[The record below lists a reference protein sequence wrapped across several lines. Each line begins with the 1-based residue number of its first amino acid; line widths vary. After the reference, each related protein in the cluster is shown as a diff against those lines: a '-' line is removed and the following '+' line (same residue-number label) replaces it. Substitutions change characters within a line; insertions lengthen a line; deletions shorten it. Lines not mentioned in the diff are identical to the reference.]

1 MVPNSTNYL
10 TFFSELR
17 IGSWNINSIWKNL
30 NSFRYNKLHYP
41 EFQNLIKK
49 KLLFCL
55 LETHHTADESDN
67 LFIEGYKCFSLC
79 RPKPKNRKRYKPS
92 GGLAAYV
99 HNSILCGVERISIP
113 GSESIILKLKKDFFG
128 LINDVYLCFAYCV
141 PANSSILSCDFMPED
156 IFEDLTNKLSQ
167 CHPHGDI
174 ILMGDLNAR
183 SKTIPDFIFNENNDH
198 IPVPPPD
205 LYEVDTVET
214 SLRNNCDQIS
224 NSYGSKLID
233 LCKTVPLRILNG
245 RLLGDLLGNFTCFTS
260 RGCSA
265 VDIGAVSPSL
275 FKDVRY
281 FLVDTPHLHMS
292 DHTPIELG
300 LTVHMRP
307 VPSASND
314 SNCSLLPKPDKIV
327 WDKNLAAK
335 YKTLLESLD
344 CKQTLSGFLETGILP
359 NQTSIDSAASF
370 LSNIVVETAKLAGM
384 NMKKGAIPRRS
395 ARVHKNTFVR
405 KQPIWHDLDCQTLLN
420 ELKKTSKLV
429 SSYPRDPWIRGKLIK
444 DTKQY
449 NKLVKYK
456 QKMHIDELF
465 SQLET
470 LHKSDPKKY
479 MDLVKSLKNGSFD
492 KIKNSDTDSVQPDEW
507 FSHFSNLLGKSL
519 DKSQADED
527 MEKYVAEHLDIVESD
542 LDFPFTKKE
551 LLCSVKNLKNNKATS
566 FDGIAN
572 EMLKYGVEPLSNCLL
587 LMFNT
592 ILSFNLYTAEWKK
605 DILGPLHKSG
615 EKSDTNNF

>member
-1 MVPNSTNYL
+1 MGT
-10 TFFSELR
+10 
-17 IGSWNINSIWKNL
+17 
-30 NSFRYNKLHYP
+30 
-41 EFQNLIKK
+41 
-49 KLLFCL
+49 
-55 LETHHTADESDN
+55 
-67 LFIEGYKCFSLC
+67 
-79 RPKPKNRKRYKPS
+79 KPGCMP
-92 GGLAAYV
+92 GLPV
-99 HNSILCGVERISIP
+99 GTRN
-113 GSESIILKLKKDFFG
+113 
-128 LINDVYLCFAYCV
+128 
-141 PANSSILSCDFMPED
+141 
-156 IFEDLTNKLSQ
+156 EDLYL
-167 CHPHGDI
+167 
-174 ILMGDLNAR
+174 
-183 SKTIPDFIFNENNDH
+183 
-198 IPVPPPD
+198 
-205 LYEVDTVET
+205 
-214 SLRNNCDQIS
+214 
-224 NSYGSKLID
+224 
-233 LCKTVPLRILNG
+233 
-245 RLLGDLLGNFTCFTS
+245 
-260 RGCSA
+260 
-265 VDIGAVSPSL
+265 
-275 FKDVRY
+275 
-281 FLVDTPHLHMS
+281 
-292 DHTPIELG
+292 
-300 LTVHMRP
+300 
-307 VPSASND
+307 
-314 SNCSLLPKPDKIV
+314 
-327 WDKNLAAK
+327 
-335 YKTLLESLD
+335 
-344 CKQTLSGFLETGILP
+344 
-359 NQTSIDSAASF
+359 
-370 LSNIVVETAKLAGM
+370 
-384 NMKKGAIPRRS
+384 
-395 ARVHKNTFVR
+395 
-405 KQPIWHDLDCQTLLN
+405 HDLDCQTLLN

-605 DILGPLHKSG
+605 DILGPMHNSG
-615 EKSDTNNF
+615 DKSDPNNF